1 MATQPRRDFRQ
12 WLSDQVPRTA
22 RDWGEFGARIGAG
35 MLGGPMASIALGRYF
50 NNGDGW
56 NNIQAGIRGT
66 GTSVGR
72 MFDGNPQT
80 GFFNN
85 PTAPWNWQNGPS
97 NVSQGHPDFVGPIQ
111 GSPNTSPT
119 PTGTEGPPS
128 PYTHSPGDPGQ
139 WGPPA
144 PPTPTD
150 SISSNGFEGP
160 NGGRPEATRQFER
173 AIRSMQAQVLG
184 FGGRG
189 PVGVGQGWR
198 SYGGTGGPLGG
209 GRESQSAFDDPFNYF
224 SSAVR

>member
-97 NVSQGHPDFVGPIQ
+97 NVPQGHPDFVGPIQ

-128 PYTHSPGDPGQ
+128 PYTHSPGDPRQ

-144 PPTPTD
+144 PSTAQRGP
-150 SISSNGFEGP
+150 SNPFAG
-160 NGGRPEATRQFER
+160 
-173 AIRSMQAQVLG
+173 M
-184 FGGRG
+184 GGRG
-189 PVGVGQGWR
+189 AINAGSGWR